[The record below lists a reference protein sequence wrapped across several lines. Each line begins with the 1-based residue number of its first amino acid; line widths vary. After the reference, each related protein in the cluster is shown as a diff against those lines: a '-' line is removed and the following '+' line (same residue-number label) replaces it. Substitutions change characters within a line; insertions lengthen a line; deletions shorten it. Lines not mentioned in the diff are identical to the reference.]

1 MYACL
6 YGNVY
11 MCAFGQV
18 GPEKGRDQGR
28 RKKKPEQSKTRKT
41 QDKTMKI
48 SVCFPY
54 TTKCLF

>member
-18 GPEKGRDQGR
+18 GPEKGRDQE
-28 RKKKPEQSKTRKT
+28 KEA
-41 QDKTMKI
+41 
-48 SVCFPY
+48 
-54 TTKCLF
+54 